1 MTRPAAPEARVTRPA
16 QRPTGLDLARIR
28 ADFPILG
35 QRINGRPLV
44 YLDNAATS
52 QKPRHVIDA
61 VRRYYE
67 ETNAN
72 VHRAV
77 HTLSERATAAYE
89 GARTKVQRFLNAAE
103 PREIIFVRGT
113 TEAINLV
120 ARSLGQARLRPGDEV
135 LISAMEHH
143 SNIVPWQLACEE
155 RGARLRVIP
164 MNQDGELVLE
174 DLDSLLNERTRI
186 LAVAHVS
193 NSLGT
198 VNPVAELIRA
208 ARSRGVPVLIDGAQA
223 APHLRVDVQA
233 LGCDFY
239 AISGH
244 KMFGPTGIG
253 ALYGRAELLEAMP
266 PFQGGGDMIRTVTFE
281 RTTYAPVPHK
291 FEAGTPNIAGA
302 VGLGAAVD
310 YLSGLDWDR
319 IEEHERD
326 VLAYAVERVG
336 AAPGVRLI
344 GRPAHRAGV
353 VAFVMDAAHAH
364 DVGTIVD
371 RAGVAI
377 RTGHHCTQPVMDF
390 FGVPATARASFAL
403 YNRREDVD
411 ALVEALDEV
420 LKVFT

>member
-1 MTRPAAPEARVTRPA
+1 MTRPAAPEARATRPA
-16 QRPTGLDLARIR
+16 QRPAGLDLARIR

>member
-1 MTRPAAPEARVTRPA
+1 MTRPAAEVRATG
-16 QRPTGLDLARIR
+16 PTPRRAIGLDLARLR

-52 QKPRHVIDA
+52 QKPRQVIEA
-61 VRRYYE
+61 IRRYYE

-89 GARTKVQRFLNAAE
+89 GARGKVQRFLNAAE

-120 ARSLGQARLRPGDEV
+120 ARSLAQARLRPGDEV

-143 SNIVPWQLACEE
+143 SNIVPWQMVCDE
-155 RGARLRVIP
+155 RRATLRVIP
-164 MNQDGELVLE
+164 MNGDGELLLGGLGE
-174 DLDSLLNERTRI
+174 LLNERTRM

-198 VNPVAELIRA
+198 VNPVTHLIRE
-208 ARSRGVPVLIDGAQA
+208 ARSRAIPVLIDGAQA
-223 APHLRVDVQA
+223 APHFRVDVQ
-233 LGCDFY
+233 LLDCDFY
-239 AISGH
+239 AFSGH

-253 ALYGRAELLEAMP
+253 ALYGRAALLEELP

-281 RTTYAPVPHK
+281 RTTYAALPHK

-302 VGLGAAVD
+302 VGLGAAID
-310 YLSGLDWDR
+310 YLTGLDWDR
-319 IEEHERD
+319 VEEHERD

-336 AAPGVRLI
+336 ATPGVRLI
-344 GRPAHRAGV
+344 GRPAERAGV

-390 FGVPATARASFAL
+390 FGVPATARASFAF
-403 YNRREDVD
+403 YNSREEVD
-411 ALVEALDEV
+411 ALVGALEEV
-420 LKVFT
+420 RRVFT

>member
-1 MTRPAAPEARVTRPA
+1 MTRPAAPEARATRPA